1 MYNGRRMR
9 ETQRAREQREMDVL
23 VENLRKE
30 HDKEILIHGIFM
42 GVMIGSLFTGI
53 MIDFLQKLGG

>member
-1 MYNGRRMR
+1 MR

-53 MIDFLQKLGG
+53 MIHFLQKLGG